1 MGSQLV
7 GFTARGQLQLRGLIR
22 RENQENRK
30 FLVSCDSSLGV
41 FEQLSASE
49 TEDVDPSGPVWLDDH
64 CNLWVSDEVGKV
76 GGDDE
81 GGEGVL
87 GVGPVPPLLLLS
99 NLARKGQARHTA
111 DYQTTPVWFLWQF
124 PHGLLSSIFAP
135 KGRGR
140 WRKPRSQCQCELKD
154 KS

>member
-1 MGSQLV
+1 M
-7 GFTARGQLQLRGLIR
+7 QLRGPIR

-64 CNLWVSDEVGKV
+64 CNLRVSDEVGKV

-111 DYQTTPVWFLWQF
+111 DYQVMHHFYGTPSKFLRPLNWM
-124 PHGLLSSIFAP
+124 PSSWSDRTFF
-135 KGRGR
+135 
-140 WRKPRSQCQCELKD
+140 LD
-154 KS
+154 VT